1 MARLTDIPGVNAEAE
16 GLLHAAGVRSAED
29 LARVEEEDLRQ
40 RLAGLGVAAPGDWA
54 AVSGWVAEARRMAA
68 QSAPPA
74 PTGTARAKKVRLQRV
89 NLDDVPE
96 AIVGAPAPPK
106 SEAPAPGSG
115 PAKNV
120 APMRT
125 RTQKTRDEFSARKLA
140 AEPPRPAAPLPAPP
154 EPQPLPE
161 TDPANLNRR
170 EVAKEAFRD
179 FSAYEAGEGGIAPLP
194 KKLSADEE
202 ELEEMARRVPMKP
215 GQKLPRSFKRGVP
228 HPRPFFLL
236 FSAVIVIIGRLLL
249 LAMVIGVPVALYPA
263 VTKGDHSWLWAMLW
277 VVGGWLFFGV
287 LYALFPLRARCRV
300 CTNHIFFSK
309 NCIKNSKAHR
319 LPIIGMPSSL
329 ALHMLLFSWFRCMYC
344 GTAIRIKFGADP
356 ERGR

>member
-1 MARLTDIPGVNAEAE
+1 MAQLTDIPGVNAEAE
-16 GLLHAAGVRSAED
+16 GLLHAAGVRSVED
-29 LARVEEEDLRQ
+29 LARVEEADLRQ
-40 RLAGLGVAAPGDWA
+40 RLEGLGPAAPLDWA
-54 AVSGWVAEARRMAA
+54 AVQGWAAEARRMAPPRMAAAPA
-68 QSAPPA
+68 Q
-74 PTGTARAKKVRLQRV
+74 AKKVSLRRV
-89 NLDDVPE
+89 NLDEVPE
-96 AIVGAPAPPK
+96 AIVSAAAPK
-106 SEAPAPGSG
+106 PAASMPDSG

-120 APMRT
+120 APLRT

-140 AEPPRPAAPLPAPP
+140 AEPPRPAAPAPP
-154 EPQPLPE
+154 APLPE
-161 TDPANLNRR
+161 TEPTNLNRR

-249 LAMVIGVPVALYPA
+249 LAMIIGVPVALYPA

-277 VVGGWLFFGV
+277 VVGAWLFFVV

-319 LPIIGMPSSL
+319 VPIIGMPSSL
-329 ALHMLLFSWFRCMYC
+329 ALHMLLFGWFRCMYC